1 MFHAVFRL
9 ERATEVLKL
18 TYLDKYFACVNANCT
33 LVNTVQDNKKLTKV
47 KVRFTLRAGMVKVGN
62 QLWMTDTSA
71 CGRTEFHILWCRD
84 CVSLI
89 RSRFRDQVFD
99 QVSTF
104 GFGLRRS
111 YGKKQRHKSLR
122 MRPTRKVKLT
132 PLYR

>member
-1 MFHAVFRL
+1 MLVSIPFWNR
-9 ERATEVLKL
+9 
-18 TYLDKYFACVNANCT
+18 YFSRDHLRSTMGITCG
-33 LVNTVQDNKKLTKV
+33 TVQIAQ
-47 KVRFTLRAGMVKVGN
+47 RACTFILYSKGLAWRLAPSHQRNLMPC
-62 QLWMTDTSA
+62 LDLS
-71 CGRTEFHILWCRD
+71 GRIEFHILCCRD

-89 RSRFRDQVFD
+89 RSRFRDPVFD

-132 PLYR
+132 PSYS